1 MARGSEPVQISDQD
15 VLIVIDVQNDFTHGS
30 MAIPGS
36 SAIIKPIN
44 QLATRFSNVV
54 IVTDCH
60 PPGHISFAS
69 AHPGC
74 QPGDEVVAGDSAQ
87 AVFPDH
93 CVQNSWGAELDEGLR
108 LSMAQLVLRKGFR
121 LASDSYS
128 CFYENDHAT
137 ETGLTGY
144 LRVQGIQRVLC
155 AGLARFGCVKHSA
168 LDAAGDGFD
177 VVIVDN
183 ASAGQQRS
191 TDDRGRSELA
201 EAGVTWIH
209 SRELLAA

>member
-1 MARGSEPVQISDQD
+1 MKSWP
-15 VLIVIDVQNDFTHGS
+15 
-30 MAIPGS
+30 
-36 SAIIKPIN
+36 
-44 QLATRFSNVV
+44 ATVPRW
-54 IVTDCH
+54 
-60 PPGHISFAS
+60 
-69 AHPGC
+69 
-74 QPGDEVVAGDSAQ
+74 
-87 AVFPDH
+87 FPDH

-108 LSMAQLVLRKGFR
+108 LGMAQLILRKGFR
-121 LASDSYS
+121 LASDSYG

-144 LRVQGIQRVLC
+144 LRARGIQRVLC

-168 LDAAGDGFD
+168 LGAARDGFD

-201 EAGVTWIH
+201 EAGVTWID